1 MRLAQAFDE
10 VSVLFSDMVGFT
22 ATCSH
27 LTPLQ
32 VVTMLNSM
40 YTAFDQ
46 LSEKHH
52 VYKVCAAARAGS
64 PSALL

>member
-1 MRLAQAFDE
+1 
-10 VSVLFSDMVGFT
+10 MVGFT

-32 VVTMLNSM
+32 VVSMLNSM

-52 VYKVCAAARAGS
+52 VYKARLRLPMLAVFIQGA
-64 PSALL
+64 P